1 MTRLTEVRSRLA
13 MLRRRRQLVRWC
25 TAYAAL
31 GLAVL
36 WTLAAA
42 LVLDVAFE
50 MSRPQRLVTLVVS
63 ALIVYW
69 AARRFVVPW
78 LGRQE
83 SELDVA
89 LLVERQ
95 QRIDSDLVAALQFDS
110 AAAAT
115 WGSPQLKEAVV
126 EYVAEFGRGWNVFE
140 GFSAAGMRRR
150 LVLLGG
156 TAALWLL
163 GALLAPEYVST
174 FLNRFL
180 LGSAHYPT
188 ATRIERLTVNG
199 REIDWNAAGGP
210 LKAAY
215 GQPLK
220 LAVQAA
226 GTIPAQGQADLRT
239 LGAGL
244 ETKLDLLPAA
254 DGQREF
260 SGQLPKL
267 IDSVRFQVFLGDAWT
282 DPLDV
287 AIVPLPVV
295 EMKLKPTP
303 PAYAHGAESDVTEG
317 SRQLSIVEGSRV
329 DLQISCANKRL
340 KRAWITIEGRDY
352 PLTKTAEAKTPTAK
366 NDAAPAPSGEVWT
379 LAVERTPLAR
389 VEKATAV
396 ELQVTDED
404 DLELEHPLLAGIRI
418 KLDQR
423 PRISAEVVTKFVL
436 PSASPQI
443 EFRASDDYGISR
455 LLVHLEAKRADGTM
469 QELPLLSIIDA
480 RQPILADHLPLKD
493 SYRLDLSPLKL
504 SKGDQLQVVLEAV
517 DYRGTARGQS
527 AMSEAL
533 VLQVTDESGVL
544 AAISESDEKSARQL
558 DAIITRQLGIGG
570 SK

>member
-1 MTRLTEVRSRLA
+1 MNRLAEVRTRLS

-42 LVLDVAFE
+42 LLLDVAFE
-50 MSRPQRLVTLVVS
+50 MSRLQRLVTLAVS
-63 ALIVYW
+63 ALIVFW
-69 AARRFVVPW
+69 AARRFVLPW
-78 LGRQE
+78 LGQRE

-95 QRIDSDLVAALQFDS
+95 QRIDSDLVAALQFEL
-110 AAAAT
+110 AAGEGG
-115 WGSPQLKEAVV
+115 GSPQLKQAVV
-126 EYVAEFGRGWNVFE
+126 DYVAEFGRGWNVFE
-140 GFSAAGMRRR
+140 GFSSGGMTRR
-150 LVLLGG
+150 L
-156 TAALWLL
+156 
-163 GALLAPEYVST
+163 ALLAGTAGAWLLAVLLASEYVST

-199 REIDWNAAGGP
+199 RDVDWIGSSVT

-220 LAVQAA
+220 FAVQAA
-226 GTIPAQGQADLRT
+226 GSIPTEGRADLRT
-239 LGAGL
+239 VGAGL

-254 DGQREF
+254 EGESQF
-260 SGQLPKL
+260 AGQLPKL
-267 IDSVRFQVFLGDAWT
+267 IDSVHCQVFLGDAWT

-287 AIVPLPVV
+287 EVVPLPVV
-295 EMKLKPTP
+295 EMKLTPTP
-303 PAYAHGAESDVTEG
+303 PAYARGAEADVTEG
-317 SRQLSIVEGSRV
+317 SRQLSVVEGSRV
-329 DLQISCANKRL
+329 DLQISSANKPL
-340 KRAWITIEGRDY
+340 KRAWITIEGHEY
-352 PLTKTAEAKTPTAK
+352 PLAKAA
-366 NDAAPAPSGEVWT
+366 DARPAAGGKEGGAGEVWT
-379 LAVERTPLAR
+379 LATGGTPLAR
-389 VEKATAV
+389 VEKPTVV
-396 ELQVTDED
+396 ELQVADED
-404 DLELEHPLLAGIRI
+404 DLQLEHPLLAGIRI
-418 KLDQR
+418 KVDQR

-436 PSASPQI
+436 PTASPLI
-443 EFRASDDYGISR
+443 EFRASDDYGIGR

-469 QELPLLSIIDA
+469 QELPVISIIDTGE
-480 RQPILADHLPLKD
+480 PILADRLPLKD
-493 SYRLDLSPLKL
+493 TYRLELSPLKL
-504 SKGDQLQVVLEAV
+504 AKGDQLQVVLEAV
-517 DYRGTARGQS
+517 DYRGTTPGQS
-527 AMSEAL
+527 AMSEPL